1 MSAASE
7 ALSVVDAIAEG
18 RYDRFL
24 LSLHLAV
31 SHRMSAIGTSPRQE
45 VLADFAKR
53 ELVRGD

>member
-18 RYDRFL
+18 RYDRWL

-31 SHRMSAIGTSPRQE
+31 QHRLE
-45 VLADFAKR
+45 VTQSSVR
-53 ELVRGD
+53 ELALEEFDEREKAR